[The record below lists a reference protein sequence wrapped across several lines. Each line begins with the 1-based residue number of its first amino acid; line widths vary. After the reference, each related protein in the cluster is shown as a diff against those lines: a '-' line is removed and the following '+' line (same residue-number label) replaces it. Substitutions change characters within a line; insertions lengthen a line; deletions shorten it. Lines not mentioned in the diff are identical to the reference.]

1 MQESRNYAF
10 DKRNFGFALGWLVLL
25 RHGLESRVAW
35 GEPEKDGNSWPRI
48 NLVIRDTWPNK
59 PVKKWTGFTYCSQ
72 ITKD

>member
-35 GEPEKDGNSWPRI
+35 GEPEKRMVTHGPASI
-48 NLVIRDTWPNK
+48 
-59 PVKKWTGFTYCSQ
+59 S
-72 ITKD
+72 